1 MPGNSK
7 ANILPPQESV
17 TYGQTNGALVALAT
31 IELFSLSNKAT
42 RELTF

>member
-31 IELFSLSNKAT
+31 RELFFSNTAT